1 MHRRY
6 FLALIAGS
14 LATSF
19 GGLNSLFAGL
29 STESARFTPRQ
40 KTFRVINTYPH
51 DPSAF
56 TQGLLF
62 HDGYL
67 YESTGG
73 WGTSSL
79 RKVELQ
85 TGHVVRKRN
94 LSSRYFGEGLAI
106 WNSRLI
112 QATWKSGTAFVYD
125 LKTFDTVETFTYS
138 GEGWGLTQDHHSLL
152 LSDGSHELRRINPD
166 SFQVID
172 RIAVH
177 DQNRPQRGLNELEYI
192 EGEIWAKI
200 FPKDEMVHIDPSNGR
215 VLARVDLS
223 GILGPRRRTSPDAVP
238 NGIAYDPETMRI
250 FVTGKLWPVL
260 FEIEVVPWSGA

>member
-1 MHRRY
+1 MHRRR
-6 FLALIAGS
+6 FLTLIASS
-14 LATSF
+14 LAMEF
-19 GGLNSLFAGL
+19 GGLNSLSAGL
-29 STESARFTPRQ
+29 SAQSTHFTPQ
-40 KTFRVINTYPH
+40 YTFRVINTYPH
-51 DPSAF
+51 DPAAF

-62 HDGYL
+62 HAGSL

-79 RKVELQ
+79 RKVELR

-94 LSSRYFGEGLAI
+94 LASRYFGEGLAI
-106 WNSRLI
+106 WNGRLI

-125 LKTFDTVETFTYS
+125 LETFDLLETFTYS
-138 GEGWGLTQDHHSLL
+138 GDGWGLTQDHQGLL

-177 DQNRPQRGLNELEYI
+177 DQNRLQRGLNELEYI
-192 EGEIWAKI
+192 AGEIWANI
-200 FPKDEMVHIDPSNGR
+200 FPTDEMVRIAPGNGR
-215 VLARVDLS
+215 VLARVDLA
-223 GILGPRRRTSPDAVP
+223 GILGPRRRTSPDAVL
-238 NGIAYDPETMRI
+238 NGIAYDPETQRI

-260 FEIEVVPWSGA
+260 FEIELVPWSGV